1 MVEGLKGAGTLDS
14 ANTFQ
19 QELSRDW
26 GGALSFGGAC
36 FMQVCYGANEAK
48 STVPSCCGSPAP
60 SGSLPG
66 IVGKSYLLSNLNPS
80 C

>member
-26 GGALSFGGAC
+26 RGGGAIFW
-36 FMQVCYGANEAK
+36 
-48 STVPSCCGSPAP
+48 GSMFYA
-60 SGSLPG
+60 GVLW
-66 IVGKSYLLSNLNPS
+66 GK
-80 C
+80 